1 MANDLDLL
9 MEKAKESG
17 FTGMAPLA
25 METIILH
32 PEVRDAC
39 AKNKC
44 HAYDKNAGQ
53 NYRSIHMEFCCRR
66 RACWR
71 TPWTMKAW
79 WKLRQNTKNMWQNL

>member
-1 MANDLDLL
+1 MANDLNLL

-44 HAYDKNAGQ
+44 HAYDT
-53 NYRSIHMEFCCRR
+53 SWSCPP
-66 RACWR
+66 ACG
-71 TPWTMKAW
+71 T
-79 WKLRQNTKNMWQNL
+79 L